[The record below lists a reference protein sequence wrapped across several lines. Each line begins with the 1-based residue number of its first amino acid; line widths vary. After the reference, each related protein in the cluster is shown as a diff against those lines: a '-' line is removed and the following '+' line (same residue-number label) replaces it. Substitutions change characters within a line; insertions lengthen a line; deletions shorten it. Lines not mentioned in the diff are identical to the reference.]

1 MNKFLIFFILI
12 SLDLITKFYVSSYL
26 LINQSIKINKFF
38 DIIYVQNFGVSFGLF
53 ANIIHYWLLVIIAI
67 LVVLLI
73 FYLMVTSSK
82 NFEKISY
89 FIIIIGAASN
99 IVDRAINGYVIDFIS
114 LHYNNFY
121 WPAFNFADIYIT
133 VGIIMLM
140 ISFFIKPTNK

>member
-1 MNKFLIFFILI
+1 MNKFLILLILI

-53 ANIIHYWLLVIIAI
+53 ANIIPYWLLVIIAI